1 MKTKKCKKIN
11 KKFTI
16 IDGKREK
23 NGRREKVSMTS
34 STEGRNKEEK
44 NIKKIPIV
52 KVNVSHIT
60 IIKIF

>member
-1 MKTKKCKKIN
+1 MEKK
-11 KKFTI
+11 
-16 IDGKREK
+16 EK
-23 NGRREKVSMTS
+23 NKNVLIKNSF
-34 STEGRNKEEK
+34 KEK

>member
-1 MKTKKCKKIN
+1 MQKK
-11 KKFTI
+11 
-16 IDGKREK
+16 EK
-23 NGRREKVSMTS
+23 NKNKMNHNYRWKNENVKNEKVLVKNSFK
-34 STEGRNKEEK
+34 KEIKK